1 MVIAR
6 HGPETCP
13 ASVSSAREKYMPHL
27 ARIEEISGNLGVDIR
42 GRWVDMPGHA
52 IYMIAEAPHAHVV
65 QQMAMDARLM
75 DWNTVDV
82 HAVVEMDVARRAV
95 ETREI

>member
-13 ASVSSAREKYMPHL
+13 ASVASVREKFMPYV
-27 ARIEEISGNLGVDIR
+27 ARIEEISGRLGVDIR
-42 GRWVDMPGHA
+42 GRWSDMPGHA
-52 IYMIAEAPHAHVV
+52 IYMIVDAPHAHVV

-82 HAVVEMDVARRAV
+82 HAVVDMQEARQAI
-95 ETREI
+95 ENREI